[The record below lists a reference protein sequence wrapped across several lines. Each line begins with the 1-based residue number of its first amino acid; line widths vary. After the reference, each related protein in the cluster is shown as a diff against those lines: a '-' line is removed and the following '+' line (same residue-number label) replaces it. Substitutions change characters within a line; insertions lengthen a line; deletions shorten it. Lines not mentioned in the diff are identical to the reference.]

1 MEEQRMHLLL
11 CEDEIELANALVMIL
26 EYSGYTV
33 DVAYDGQE
41 ALEHLEANNYDG
53 VLLDIMM
60 PKVDGITVLKEIRAK
75 GDTSP
80 VLLLSAKGE
89 LDDRVYGLDCGA
101 NDYLPKPFEMKE
113 LLARIRVMTRRPVYM
128 NNTVLEVSNIAL
140 NRANFEL
147 KSEKG
152 SVRLAKKECQMLEML
167 MLSLKHPISAERFM
181 EKLWGYDAEAEINL
195 VWVYIAYLRKKLK
208 VIHADVQ
215 IKEVKTAHYAL
226 EDL

>member
-1 MEEQRMHLLL
+1 MHLLL

-60 PKVDGITVLKEIRAK
+60 PKVDGITVLKERRAK

-113 LLARIRVMTRRPVYM
+113 LLARIRVLTRRPVYM
-128 NNTVLEVSNIAL
+128 NNTVLEVSNISL

-167 MLSLKHPISAERFM
+167 MLSLKHPITAERFM
-181 EKLWGYDAEAEINL
+181 EKLWGYDTEAEINL

-208 VIHADVQ
+208 AIHANVQ
-215 IKEVKTAHYAL
+215 IKEVKTAQYAL
-226 EDL
+226 EDI